1 MLLRNLV
8 IWGAAWGVSTWA
20 AAAGP
25 PFVDAPVQAREVLK
39 ATGVKGGLAVLVGC
53 GDGRLAAGLRAG
65 EGFLVQALDTDAASL
80 AAARRNI
87 QSLGLYGAVT
97 VDRFDGKHLPYV
109 DNLVRLL
116 VAEDLG
122 GVPASEMLRVLTPL
136 GVAYFRQDGRW
147 RKIVKPW
154 PKEIDQWTH
163 YLHDASNNAVARDSV
178 VAPPKGLQWS
188 AAPRYCRSHEYDSS
202 ISAMV
207 SAGGRIFYILDDGPT
222 GVVDKRLPQNWSL
235 QARDAFSGVFLW
247 KVPVPDWGWPGWKKD
262 DLARADW
269 TTRANE
275 RLRSPVSLPRR
286 LVADGERVYVTLG
299 YRGAVSI
306 LDAATGTVI
315 RQCAGTENTDE
326 ILLSDGVLL
335 AVVRKDRPGMGK
347 GRPGGK
353 PSVGKEPVQVAGTDR
368 LMAVDAATGRVL
380 WQTPPHAISQ
390 QCVAI
395 EDGRVFFHTIDHL
408 VCLDL
413 QTGRQRWRT
422 SSPSIYGP
430 LFNTSETMV
439 AFGGKV
445 FFSGR
450 ELEAYSAETG
460 KRLWSV
466 SAKGRKGPGR
476 YTPPDLFVA
485 SGCVWAGHASDALV
499 EGLDPQTGAVKQKV
513 DLKKLINPWHHY
525 RCYRSKAT
533 DRYLIWP
540 KQGAEFIDL
549 QGNNHMRNDWLRGP
563 CRYGLMPCN
572 GMLYMGP
579 HQCICFS
586 GVLLNG
592 FNALTPRSA
601 AGAAAPAQ
609 QPRLERGPAFETMA
623 EPGGKHSADW
633 PMFRANPT
641 RGGNVKTAAPLALS
655 QAWQAKLR
663 GKLTQPVVSAGRL
676 YVCDKE
682 TNRVLC
688 LDAKNGHILWSVTV
702 GGPVDSP
709 PTIHG
714 GLVIFGSADGWVY
727 GLRARDGVQAW
738 RYRVA
743 AAEARVV
750 SMGRVESVWP
760 VHGAVLVQNGI
771 VYAAAGRSTFLDGGI
786 FLCALDP
793 ASGRLLHAAQ
803 LEGPWPDVTV
813 DDGSGRGTPGALADV
828 LVGDGTNVYTRQVM
842 FDAEL
847 RQQGSWGGKQLGS
860 GVPKSHLMSSSNLLD
875 DAGFNRTTWRYGSS
889 VSRGPGGLVF
899 NSETTYSAEAYTKR
913 VGRSMVY
920 FPGEGYVRLSA
931 QPSDQGTRKRKG
943 RRRPADDGAG
953 WNQTVPIYVRAM
965 ALAGGTLLVAGM
977 PDSVIPEDPL
987 AALEGRA
994 GGVLWVVSAL
1004 DGKKLAECRLDAPP
1018 VFDGLIAAEGRLY
1031 LSLADGRVVCLG
1043 GK

>member
-8 IWGAAWGVSTWA
+8 IWVAAWGVSTWA
-20 AAAGP
+20 VAVGP
-25 PFVDAPVQAREVLK
+25 PSGAAPVQAREILK
-39 ATGVKGGLAVLVGC
+39 ATGVKGGLVVLIGC
-53 GDGRLAAGLRAG
+53 GDGRLAAGLHAE
-65 EGFLVQALDTDAASL
+65 EGFLVQALDSDAASV

-97 VDRFDGKHLPYV
+97 VDRFDGRRLPYV

-116 VAEDLG
+116 VAEDPG
-122 GVPASEMLRVLTPL
+122 GVPASEMLRVLAPL
-136 GVAYFRQDGRW
+136 GVAYVRQDGQW

-163 YLHDASNNAVARDSV
+163 YLHDASNNAVAQDSV
-178 VAPPKGLQWS
+178 VASPKGLQWS
-188 AAPRYCRSHEYDSS
+188 AGPRYCRSHEYDSS

-207 SAGGRIFYILDDGPT
+207 SAGGRIFCILDDGPT
-222 GVVDKRLPQNWSL
+222 GVVDKRLPQKWSL

-286 LVADGERVYVTLG
+286 LVADGQRVYVTLG
-299 YRGAVSI
+299 YRGAASI

-347 GRPGGK
+347 GKPGAK

-368 LMAVDAATGRVL
+368 LMAVDAATGKVL

-413 QTGRQRWRT
+413 RTGKERWRRP
-422 SSPSIYGP
+422 SQSIYGP

-466 SAKGRKGPGR
+466 SAQGRKGPGR

-485 SGCVWAGHASDALV
+485 SGCVWAGHASDAFV

-513 DLKKLINPWHHY
+513 ALKKLINPWHHY

-549 QGNNHMRNDWLRGP
+549 QGSNNMRNDWLRGP

-572 GMLYMGP
+572 GMLYLGP

-601 AGAAAPAQ
+601 AGAAAPVR
-609 QPRLERGPAFETMA
+609 QPRLEKGPAFGSAVEPEGKRGA
-623 EPGGKHSADW
+623 EW

-641 RGGNVKTAAPLALS
+641 RSGNVNTTVPPALS
-655 QAWQAKLR
+655 RAWQAKLR
-663 GKLTQPVVSAGRL
+663 GKLTQPVVSEERL
-676 YVCDKE
+676 YVCEKE
-682 TNRVLC
+682 TNRVLS
-688 LDAKNGHILWSVTV
+688 LDGKDGRILWSVTV

-709 PTIHG
+709 PTIQRG
-714 GLVIFGSADGWVY
+714 QVIFGSADGWVY
-727 GLRARDGVQAW
+727 SLRARDGVQAW

-743 AAEARVV
+743 PTEARVV

-793 ASGRLLHAAQ
+793 ATGTLLHEAQ
-803 LEGPWPDVTV
+803 LEGPRPDVSV
-813 DDGSGRGTPGALADV
+813 DDGAGRDTPGALADV
-828 LVGDGTNVYTRQVM
+828 LVGDGTNVYMRQVM

-847 RQQGSWGGKQLGS
+847 RQQGSWGGKRLGN
-860 GVPKSHLMSSSNLLD
+860 GAAKPHLESSSNLLD
-875 DAGFNRTTWRYGSS
+875 DAGFNRTTWSYGGS

-899 NSETTYSAEAYTKR
+899 DSKTTYSADAYTKR
-913 VGRSMVY
+913 VGRSVAY

-931 QPSDQGTRKRKG
+931 RPSDQGTRKRKG

-965 ALAGGTLLVAGM
+965 ALAGDTLLVTGV
-977 PDSVIPEDPL
+977 PDSVNPKDPL

-1004 DGKKLAECRLDAPP
+1004 DGKKLAECRLNAPP